1 MAKRIASG
9 GAIFVCLFI
18 ALFTSCVIFDGMVN
32 KNSMN
37 NSAAEDGEAELVVMR
52 PRDKAGGRIG
62 LYLDGQIAGHLGAGN
77 SKKFIV
83 KQGDHTLFAEWVGN
97 AETIQGNTLLFSA
110 NLDRTIFRTT
120 LQGDR
125 LTLLLEGKTAL
136 KTSGGGSEIRSQ
148 LDRALDQVFG
158 IIELSLGEATS
169 PQNKERLTI
178 AVMDIDS
185 PDTAQ
190 NDYIVSALMQRFV
203 ALGKYD
209 VVERNRLDTVK
220 KEVNAQLSGYVS
232 DESIVGIGRQ
242 FGAAVVITGKITRQG
257 PISILEIRA
266 IDVETARILQIA
278 SQRF

>member
-9 GAIFVCLFI
+9 RVILVCLFI
-18 ALFTSCVIFDGMVN
+18 SLFTSCAIFDGMVN
-32 KNSMN
+32 KSSMKK
-37 NSAAEDGEAELVVMR
+37 SAVEDGEAELVVMR

-62 LYLDGQIAGHLGAGN
+62 LYLDGQIAGNLGAGN

-83 KQGDHTLFAEWVGN
+83 KQGDHTLFAEWVGKD
-97 AETIQGNTLLFSA
+97 ETIQGNTLLFSA
-110 NLDRTIFRTT
+110 NLDRTIFRAT
-120 LQGDR
+120 LQDDR

-136 KTSGGGSEIRSQ
+136 KTSGGESEIRSQ

-158 IIELSLGEATS
+158 IIELSLGDAT
-169 PQNKERLTI
+169 PPRNKKRLTI

-185 PDTAQ
+185 PDTVQ

-220 KEVNAQLSGYVS
+220 KEVSAQLSGDVS

-242 FGAAVVITGKITRQG
+242 FGAAVVITGTITRQG

-266 IDVETARILQIA
+266 IDVETARILHIA